1 MAGKKIKKQ
10 FEPRLAHTA
19 VIIDQ
24 FVIVF
29 GGLNSQKNSLIS
41 NDIYV
46 LCLNDETQKIIPPPA
61 FDKKNGLHR
70 RKGVKNNESGFKS
83 PTLPSAKERA

>member
-1 MAGKKIKKQ
+1 M
-10 FEPRLAHTA
+10 
-19 VIIDQ
+19 
-24 FVIVF
+24 F

-61 FDKKNGLHR
+61 YDKKNGFYR
-70 RKGVKNNESGFKS
+70 RKGIKPAAECGSLTAGAPLKSLIEVKS